1 MRTKRRFVFL
11 LLTVLLLMFCL
22 AACGEE
28 ESGTKKGKSRT
39 RDGEKPTGISVTPT
53 GEPTDEPTP
62 IPTAEPTATSTPTPT
77 EAPTPTPTPVP
88 TGPIAELARILG
100 TWFSE
105 DGYYLNVQ
113 VNIAE
118 TGSQDIQVVYGAQFS
133 DKVGLY
139 GWKNG
144 PSVLP
149 IKKYDVIANEFFT
162 LIGNLDNKEIKM
174 TLEPDYDG
182 SIWFEAEGTG
192 ISKHFYKA
200 AGVNWPIQLKEV
212 KAQDFYADNIGFWS
226 SESDYDFL
234 YVLAYRAGKGYA
246 INYSSFYSE
255 WLPNMDIVSVKE
267 ALDGKTYYISLQ
279 EVEGKQVY
287 RYTVIWKR
295 LEGNRLQ
302 ATFMNDESGANQTL
316 TLVRGIRFDGVKN
329 MADPEISY
337 AVDLEAGDLQ
347 IYLSQYSLA
356 KLKEKWKPYI
366 EAEEGNTVIFED
378 PASFKHLTVTADA
391 AGVITAISV
400 E

>member
-1 MRTKRRFVFL
+1 MRTKGKFAFL
-11 LLTVLLLMFCL
+11 LLTALLLMFCL

-62 IPTAEPTATSTPTPT
+62 TPTAEPTATPTPTPT

-139 GWKNG
+139 GWKSG
-144 PSVLP
+144 ASVLP
-149 IKKYDVIANEFFT
+149 VKKYDVIANELFT

-192 ISKHFYKA
+192 IAKHFYKA